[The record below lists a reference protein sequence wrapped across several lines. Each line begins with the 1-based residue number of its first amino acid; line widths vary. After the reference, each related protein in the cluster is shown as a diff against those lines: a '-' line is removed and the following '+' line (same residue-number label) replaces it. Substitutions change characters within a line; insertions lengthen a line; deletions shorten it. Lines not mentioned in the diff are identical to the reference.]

1 MNSHNRVLVLSV
13 LVLAGLTSLRL
24 ANVASGRTMTE
35 SPLQSILPTPN
46 EGPTRTRTPIAPTSA
61 PPPPPPPTQI
71 APSSNPTSA
80 PAPTLTRM
88 PTVRSTSTPTA
99 PAAQISRLA
108 YCGSFGSNAWF
119 EFEEPYAG
127 IRCVKPSAID
137 TRWVAD
143 TSDVWR
149 DNLYFL
155 SVPPSIAI
163 NAPFTLS
170 IEVDQALIPS
180 CGSACRFAVRFY
192 DGIQGRWTPLTTTVA
207 ANRVVLAP
215 IFARPPSAGYPGL
228 PAAMAFELT
237 INSGPVEILATP
249 TTSPTPSA
257 TPRPALGSSTVTS
270 QPPSTPFA
278 PMPTVVA
285 PVPTA
290 FAAVVAGG
298 VATNALGGVL
308 APSPGLSFLQTI
320 TIVVALV
327 ALITGVGIVVSAI
340 RRRRPT
346 VPK

>member
-1 MNSHNRVLVLSV
+1 MKSQYRGLVLSV
-13 LVLAGLTSLRL
+13 LVLVGLTSLRL

-35 SPLQSILPTPN
+35 SPLQSILPTPA

-80 PAPTLTRM
+80 PAPTLTKL
-88 PTVRSTSTPTA
+88 PTVPTTRTPAA

-108 YCGSFGSNAWF
+108 YCGSFGSSAWF

-127 IRCVKPSAID
+127 IRCVKPGAID

-149 DNLYFL
+149 DNLYLL
-155 SVPPSIAI
+155 SVPTSISVG
-163 NAPFTLS
+163 APFTLS
-170 IEVDQALIPS
+170 IEVDQAMISS
-180 CGSACRFAVRFY
+180 CGSACRFVVRYY

-215 IFARPPSAGYPGL
+215 IFGRPPDAGYPGL

-237 INSGPVEILATP
+237 IKSGPVEILATP

-257 TPRPALGSSTVTS
+257 TLRPAVISRTVTS

-278 PMPTVVA
+278 PVSTAVATVVA
-285 PVPTA
+285 GA
-290 FAAVVAGG
+290 
-298 VATNALGGVL
+298 VATNALGGVS
-308 APSPGLSFLQTI
+308 APSSGLSFLQTL

-327 ALITGVGIVVSAI
+327 ALTTGVGIVVIAI
-340 RRRRPT
+340 RRRKPATR
-346 VPK
+346 K